1 MALRI
6 PKDFSNFFV
15 VLCRYTPVEDLFMR
29 LTHRLEHAKSRSL
42 DDEEQEEVR
51 AALNAGISVS
61 QLARDYDV
69 SRVTI
74 RRVDGRLS

>member
-1 MALRI
+1 
-6 PKDFSNFFV
+6 
-15 VLCRYTPVEDLFMR
+15 MR

-42 DDEEQEEVR
+42 DEEEQEEVR

-74 RRVDGRLS
+74 RRVDGRLP

>member
-15 VLCRYTPVEDLFMR
+15 VLCLYTPVEDLFMR

-74 RRVDGRLS
+74 RRVDGRLP